1 MLNQH
6 FSSKNFMR
14 LLTRQD
20 IFRYDMGAGGDDYR
34 AKLVDVEE
42 SIAKPSYTFSDFR
55 RKKMAHGEVVSP
67 QNITDEFALRKLN
80 DNIKRVFNI
89 KTTDRNS
96 ILPQVK
102 VLLAEG
108 GEFWLQKLD
117 ITKFFESIPRAS
129 ALELAYKDH
138 RLSFESKKV
147 LEKLFSTPEL
157 SKLPGLPRGISLSS
171 TLSELYMR
179 EFDRSCRILTGCYF
193 YTRYVDDIFMLF
205 CEDPGNIEE
214 QLHLPEGLSF
224 HPGKSLSLYHA
235 HKGPVRSSDGG
246 SSVTYLGYEFNF
258 LCVNKDKATKLQV
271 GIAVKKIK
279 KIKTRIMLAL
289 FEYCNTKDFFLLKS
303 RITFLASNY
312 NIGKDS
318 ARGKLYAGVHF
329 NHLLIDNERHC
340 DLNEI
345 DDFLRKALCS
355 KRGSLGRRLV
365 PLLSANQR
373 RELLKISLMQ
383 GFQQKIVRPFKPEHL
398 LEIKRVWAHV

>member
-20 IFRYDMGAGGDDYR
+20 IFKYDMGAGGDDYR
-34 AKLVDVEE
+34 AKLATVEE
-42 SIAKPSYTFSDFR
+42 SISKSTYTFSDF
-55 RKKMAHGEVVSP
+55 KKNVMAHGEVFSP

-96 ILPQVK
+96 ILPQIK
-102 VLLAEG
+102 VLLAESC
-108 GEFWLQKLD
+108 EFWLQKLD
-117 ITKFFESIPRAS
+117 ITKFFESIPRAK
-129 ALELAYKDH
+129 ALDLAYKDH
-138 RLSFESKKV
+138 RLSFESKKI
-147 LEKLFSTPEL
+147 LEKLFSNLEL
-157 SKLPGLPRGISLSS
+157 CKYAGLPRGISLSS

-179 EFDRSCRILTGCYF
+179 EFDASCRSLPGCYF

-205 CEDPGNIEE
+205 CEDPGDIAKNIY
-214 QLHLPEGLSF
+214 LPDGLSF
-224 HPGKSLSLYHA
+224 HSKKCLSLH
-235 HKGPVRSSDGG
+235 HSHRGPVSTSDGG

-258 LCVNKDKATKLQV
+258 LSESKDKPTTLQV
-271 GIAVKKIK
+271 GIATKKIK

-289 FEYCNTKDFFLLKS
+289 FEFCKTKDFALLKS
-303 RITFLASNY
+303 RLTFLASNY
-312 NIGKDS
+312 NIGKDP

-329 NHLLIDNERHC
+329 NHLLIDKERHC
-340 DLNEI
+340 DLIGI
-345 DDFLRKALCS
+345 DIFLQKALCS
-355 KRGSLGRRLV
+355 KSGSLGRRLW
-365 PLLSANQR
+365 PLLSVNER

-398 LEIKRVWAHV
+398 MEIKRVWGHV